1 MRAPREAEMPLD
13 HRNRSWSI
21 LSSSLDASPER
32 SRGGIELQP
41 WYMSR
46 SWSILLSRTLS
57 ETEGHP
63 GSNACGGRMR
73 YAPSMLYSKFFLD
86 YLPLWLFFLSLSLA
100 LGQRLPG

>member
-1 MRAPREAEMPLD
+1 MADLG
-13 HRNRSWSI
+13 
-21 LSSSLDASPER
+21 LSSNPINPGSFPDLGPSSNPR
-32 SRGGIELQP
+32 
-41 WYMSR
+41 WV
-46 SWSILLSRTLS
+46 SRTLS
-57 ETEGHP
+57 GAEGEPNPNP